1 MLDTNVRS
9 LQVSDYGA
17 LIRRQWWLITL
28 LTAVG
33 VLAAVWYTSTQPK
46 VYTSTTQVL
55 VTPTGAEDEAVSA
68 NGRTRTEINLDTE
81 AQLLQSTAVVALA
94 ADLLGGN
101 ASMDDLVDQLRIS
114 VPPNTE
120 VLAIAFDADTAA
132 GAQDG
137 AAAFAMAYLANRAQA
152 AADQI
157 EAREGSR
164 RAQVSALTESLQE
177 VTAALGALPPE
188 SSDRAVA
195 LAQIESL
202 SAQIAILTAAANAL
216 DSTTIT
222 PGRTITEATLPAG
235 PSSPVPF
242 VNVAGGAM
250 LGLLLG
256 CGLALLRHRSS
267 QRLDDAGEVARLT
280 GLPVLVS
287 IPRCSGVWLA
297 DATSAAGRGYV
308 RLRNVLT
315 ARAAPDARIILVAGV
330 DADGSEVADNL
341 AATLARTGAEVVLV
355 STYGGSATAHRL
367 GLATRWAG
375 LSEVLGGQAGAAAAL
390 QMPAGLETLRVLTPG
405 LDPER
410 TVDLMETEAAG
421 DLLVSLRRSARYV
434 ILEAPPTA
442 SSGLAQTLAALA
454 DAVLVVIQ
462 ARTTRAEDV
471 NDAIAQFTAMRT
483 PLIGSVL
490 VPPGRQRR
498 GRMLLAGHSPS
509 QPGSGKALSN
519 DTVPIPA
526 ATDVSKGRTERLRTE
541 GTGPPAQATKAPRH
555 SSGRQVE
562 VSPSKR
568 RASTPPV
575 GNGGGGKGAVS
586 RSPR

>member
-9 LQVSDYGA
+9 LPVSDYGA
-17 LIRRQWWLITL
+17 LIRRQWWLIAL
-28 LTAVG
+28 LTAAG

-94 ADLLGGN
+94 ADLLGGDVPV
-101 ASMDDLVDQLRIS
+101 DDLVDQVRIT

-137 AAAFAMAYLANRAQA
+137 AAAFAMAYLANRSQA
-152 AADQI
+152 AADQL

-164 RAQVSALTESLQE
+164 RSQISTLTASLQE
-177 VTAALGALPPE
+177 VSATLATLPPE
-188 SSDRAVA
+188 SAGRAVA
-195 LAQIESL
+195 QAQIESL
-202 SAQIAILTAAANAL
+202 SAQISILTAQANAL

-222 PGRTITEATLPAG
+222 PGRTITEASLPAG

-267 QRLDDAGEVARLT
+267 QQLDNPDEVSRLT

-297 DATSAAGRGYV
+297 DVTSAAGRGYV

-315 ARAAPDARIILVAGV
+315 AQAAPDARIILVAGV

-341 AATLARTGAEVVLV
+341 AASLARTGAEVVLV

-375 LSEVLGGQAGAAAAL
+375 LSEVLGGQAMAAAAL
-390 QMPAGLETLRVLTPG
+390 QMPAGLETLRVLTRG
-405 LDPER
+405 LEPER
-410 TVDLMETEAAG
+410 TVDLLETEAAG
-421 DLLVSLRRSARYV
+421 ALLVSLRRSARYV

-454 DAVLVVIQ
+454 DAVLVVIH
-462 ARTTRAEDV
+462 ARTTRAADV
-471 NDAIAQFTAMRT
+471 NDAIEQFKAMRT

-490 VPPGRQRR
+490 VPPHRQRR
-498 GRMLLAGHSPS
+498 GRRLLAGQRPS
-509 QPGSGKALSN
+509 RPSSGKALTS
-519 DTVPIPA
+519 
-526 ATDVSKGRTERLRTE
+526 R
-541 GTGPPAQATKAPRH
+541 
-555 SSGRQVE
+555 RQVE
-562 VSPSKR
+562 VSLTKR
-568 RASTPPV
+568 RRVSTPPV
-575 GNGGGGKGAVS
+575 GNGRAGNGAVS